1 VNKNDYKRAFM
12 KVEPDQDFQERLV
25 RNVLK
30 KTSSKGQRWRTITS
44 LGVACLFLIVGAGV
58 FLQWNE
64 ERSFDQSQESPI
76 ERRVTEGAV
85 YIPQVE
91 IPEQQSGK
99 AMDMIG
105 LIVYQG
111 RVYLQSDTTVTAEA
125 AKPLLGEKIGRTKG
139 NLNEWNSQK
148 DYEQEMASSIG
159 VADVYKVKGYD
170 HEFRVMTYEEING
183 EIYAQFYDCLNGL
196 EVRTGEDVFKKF
208 GLAGN
213 VQSVRWE
220 RFDSWNNSLG
230 EYEDVPVDAKFESF
244 LQSLNAAK
252 PIEQDVLMEQGIYE
266 NEEQKFILIKLKDQ
280 TEVRLR
286 LFKDGYVKYGF
297 VPVFFKVEDAAFTE
311 MWEDLE

>member
-1 VNKNDYKRAFM
+1 VKKKDYKQAFL
-12 KVEPDQDFQERLV
+12 KVEPDDDFQRRLEQK
-25 RNVLK
+25 VLK
-30 KTSSKGQRWRTITS
+30 RTQRKFQRMRTITS
-44 LGVACLFLIVGAGV
+44 LGAACLFLIIGVGV
-58 FLQWNE
+58 FFQWNE
-64 ERSFDQSQESPI
+64 ERSLGPKESPV

-91 IPEQQSGK
+91 IPEQQSGM

-105 LIVYQG
+105 LIVYQE
-111 RVYLQSDTTVTAEA
+111 RVYLQSDTTVPPEA
-125 AKPLLGEKIGRTKG
+125 AKPLVGEKIGRTKG
-139 NLNEWNSQK
+139 NLNEWSSQN

-159 VADVYKVKGYD
+159 ESDIYKVNGYD
-170 HEFRVMTYEEING
+170 SEFRIMAYEEING
-183 EIYAQFYDCLNGL
+183 EIYAQFYDCLNGM
-196 EVRTGEDVFKKF
+196 EVSTGEDVFKKF

-230 EYEDVPVDAKFESF
+230 EYEDFPVDDRFDSF

-297 VPVFFKVEDAAFTE
+297 VPVFFKVEAAAFTE
-311 MWEDLE
+311 MWDSLE

>member
-1 VNKNDYKRAFM
+1 MNKNDYKKAFM
-12 KVEPDQDFQERLV
+12 KVEPDGNFQKRLEQK
-25 RNVLK
+25 VLK
-30 KTSSKGQRWRTITS
+30 KTPGKFQRKRMVAS
-44 LGVACLFLIVGAGV
+44 LGVACLFLIAGV
-58 FLQWNE
+58 GVFSNLNGDRPIE
-64 ERSFDQSQESPI
+64 HSLESP
-76 ERRVTEGAV
+76 VKPSVSEGAV

-91 IPEQQSGK
+91 IPVQQSGK
-99 AMDMIG
+99 AFDMIG

-111 RVYLQSDTTVTAEA
+111 RVYLQSDTSVTPEA

-139 NLNEWNSQK
+139 NLNEWSSQK

-159 VADVYKVKGYD
+159 VTDVYKVQGYD
-170 HEFRVMTYEEING
+170 SQFRIMTYEEING
-183 EIYAQFYDCLNGL
+183 EIYVQFYDCLNGI
-196 EVRTGEDVFKKF
+196 EVRTGEDVFKKMS
-208 GLAGN
+208 LAGN

-230 EYEDVPVDAKFESF
+230 EYEDVPVDARFESF
-244 LQSLNAAK
+244 LQSLNAAQ
-252 PIEQDVLMEQGIYE
+252 PIEQEVLQEQGIYE

-311 MWEDLE
+311 MWDSLE